1 MMQAAQKTQCDKTSV
16 ILSRIAER
24 LAEVGTP
31 YSGHW
36 DGKLTPTEIKIIQR
50 FIPKSH

>member
-1 MMQAAQKTQCDKTSV
+1 MSV
-16 ILSRIAER
+16 FIVWCETVHSGQSAER
-24 LAEVGTP
+24 LCEVGTP

-36 DGKLTPTEIKIIQR
+36 DGRLTPTEIKIIQR